1 MSMDLW
7 DETGMQERN
16 LIVHPTVNPAGLI
29 TPQSDGSQTATDM
42 LVDEPEPGE
51 FHLQLDPVASR

>member
-16 LIVHPTVNPAGLI
+16 LIVHPFVNPAGVV
-29 TPQSDGSQTATDM
+29 TPHSEDSQADTDM
-42 LVDEPEPGE
+42 MVDEPEPS
-51 FHLQLDPVASR
+51 ARCSC